1 MREGEKGARSV
12 LIPLEGYFDKMEAS
26 ALDQD
31 IRHLTA
37 RARQVKDP
45 AVARKAAF
53 KAWRTMRTRN
63 REQAALGTANL
74 LLFSEDVFS
83 MPPGVVTGHYV
94 LHPPLIKASKLTYVE
109 KGGVGKRLSDGW
121 VINFAIG
128 CTFGCKFCY
137 VDEIHKKF
145 GFRRAGGLVYNDWG
159 SYFAVPENMEEV
171 IKKTEWAKWKGVEV
185 MLSSTHDPYLPQLRR
200 WTREILEHA
209 LEEGVK
215 FCIQTRSPLVEQDFE
230 FLAKYRKQVRIQVS
244 IATLNP
250 VLSRLVETRVVPPE
264 RRMEILRK
272 AKEARLRTGVIL
284 APVFPPVKAR
294 SNVKM
299 DLEAM
304 ALELSVIR
312 PDQVYGESLH
322 VRGINLAY
330 VENAI
335 GERLELIGF
344 DRKAGEMFHEVL
356 SKYGMKG
363 IWWPEH

>member
-1 MREGEKGARSV
+1 
-12 LIPLEGYFDKMEAS
+12 MEVP
-26 ALDQD
+26 ALDRD
-31 IRHLTA
+31 IRRMTA
-37 RARQVKDP
+37 RARGVKDP

-53 KAWRTMRTRN
+53 KAWRTMRARN
-63 REQAALGTANL
+63 RANAAKGSASL

-83 MPPGVVTGHYV
+83 MPPGVVTGHYT
-94 LHPPLIKASKLTYVE
+94 LNPPMIKASKLTYIE
-109 KGGVGKRLSDGW
+109 KGGVGKQLSDGW

-159 SYFAVPENMEEV
+159 NYFAVPENMEEV
-171 IKKTEWAKWKGVEV
+171 IKKTDWSKWAGEEV
-185 MLSSTHDPYLPQLRR
+185 MLSSTHDPYLPQLRK
-200 WTREILEHA
+200 WTRLVLERA
-209 LEEGVK
+209 LDAGVK
-215 FCIQTRSPLVEQDFE
+215 FCIQTRSPLVEQDFGL
-230 FLAKYRKQVRIQVS
+230 LAEYKRQVRIQVS

-264 RRMEILRK
+264 RRMAILRK
-272 AKEARLRTGVIL
+272 ATEADLRTGVIL

-294 SNVKM
+294 RNVKA

-304 ALELSVIR
+304 ALELSQIG
-312 PDQVYGESLH
+312 PNHVYGESLH

-335 GERLELIGF
+335 GEPLKLDGF
-344 DRKAGEMFHEVL
+344 DRQAEPMFHDVL
-356 SKYGMKG
+356 GKYGMKG

>member
-1 MREGEKGARSV
+1 MGAN
-12 LIPLEGYFDKMEAS
+12 

-37 RARQVKDP
+37 RARGVRRDP

-63 REQAALGTANL
+63 RKQAALGSANL
-74 LLFSEDVFS
+74 LLFSDEVFP
-83 MPPGVVTGHYV
+83 MPPGVQTGTYV
-94 LHPPLIKASKLTYVE
+94 LNPPLIKASKLTYVE
-109 KGGVGKRLSDGW
+109 KGGVGKQLSDGW

-145 GFRRAGGLVYNDWG
+145 GFRRAGGVVYNDWG
-159 SYFAVPENMEEV
+159 YYFSVPENMGEV
-171 IKKTEWAKWKGVEV
+171 IKKTEWSRWKGVEV
-185 MLSSTHDPYLPQLRR
+185 MLSSTHDPYLPQLKK
-200 WTREILEHA
+200 WTRNILERA
-209 LEEGVK
+209 LEAGVK

-230 FLAKYRKQVRIQVS
+230 LLQEYKDQVRMQVS

-250 VLSRLVETRVVPPE
+250 VLSRLAETRVVPPE
-264 RRMEILRK
+264 RRMDILRK
-272 AKEARLRTGVIL
+272 ATSAGLRTGVII
-284 APVFPPVKAR
+284 APIFPPVKVR
-294 SNVKM
+294 KNVRA

-304 ALELSVIR
+304 ALELSAIR
-312 PDQVYGESLH
+312 PDHIYGESLH

-335 GERLELIGF
+335 GEKLELVGF
-344 DRKAGEMFHEVL
+344 DEKAGEVFNEVL
-356 SKYGMKG
+356 GKYGMKG